1 MAAQAP
7 PARRAIDMR
16 ASLAQL
22 AAGGLPLRAT
32 ERLAEEAGPGRKLFT
47 SDLSVNEFLMA
58 RDAGC
63 EPIAQVM
70 GTSIFHIGQIPDYK
84 GRTAELTV
92 ISDGHRE
99 ARRAALSRL
108 FQEAKAV
115 NADAVIGAH
124 LRERMITMGSRGK
137 GGDDGGEVLEFTV
150 VGTAVRAPFLVHPPG
165 QPIVTDLSGQ
175 DLWALAQEGW
185 EPCAFLFEFCRY
197 HGWHVTAGSGGF
209 GELDDARTVVENARE
224 IATKRMIEQA
234 VRNNAEFVIGSDIS
248 IKVREVPCGFAKCT
262 RDDLDVDISWFGTG
276 IRRIG
281 EPRRVTHDVP
291 PLMLSMM
298 TVGRGRAARDNKIG
312 ADDDDASE
320 VELAA
325 EEAEELALQADEDL
339 STGDD

>member
-1 MAAQAP
+1 MAG
-7 PARRAIDMR
+7 RSIDMR

-22 AAGGLPLRAT
+22 AGGGLPLRAT
-32 ERLAEEAGPGRKLFT
+32 ERLAEEAGPNRKLFS
-47 SDLSVNEFLMA
+47 SDLSVNEFLLA
-58 RDAGC
+58 RDVGC

-84 GRTAELTV
+84 GKTAELTV

-108 FQEAKAV
+108 FQEARLV
-115 NADAVIGAH
+115 GADAVIGAH
-124 LRERMITMGSRGK
+124 LRERMITMGARGK

-150 VGTAVRAPFLVHPPG
+150 VGTAIRAPFLVHPPG

-175 DLWALAQEGW
+175 DLWALVQEGW

-197 HGWHVTAGSGGF
+197 HGWHVTSGTGGF
-209 GELDDARTVVENARE
+209 GELDDAKTVVDMARE
-224 IATKRMIEQA
+224 IATKRMLEQA
-234 VRNNAEFVIGSDIS
+234 ASNNAEFVIGSDLT
-248 IKVREVPCGFAKCT
+248 IKVKEVPCGFAKCT
-262 RDDLDVDISWFGTG
+262 RDDLDVDVSWFGTG

-298 TVGRGRAARDNKIG
+298 TVGRGRPEKDNRIG
-312 ADDDDASE
+312 DDEDDADE
-320 VELAA
+320 VVRAA
-325 EEAEELALQADEDL
+325 EEAEELALQADVDL